1 MKTKVLIIDDEI
13 SILASLSVLFTG
25 VGYEVFQ
32 ADSASAALG
41 LLKDRKGLCHNPE
54 LILLDVHLPDSNGL
68 ILFEEIKKI
77 SNDSRVIFMT
87 AFGNVPQAVEAIR
100 KGASDYVLKPFSVD
114 ELLFRVSKVL
124 ESKSLKEQVNF
135 LSEKS
140 RHDLESKYVF
150 GPNKAMAKIY
160 ESLDIIA
167 KSASTTVF
175 IYGETGTGKEIIAQ
189 RIHELSERR
198 KKPFVEVNATAL
210 TAELL
215 ESELFGHEAGSF
227 TGATQT
233 KKGLFEFASGGTL
246 FLDEIGDMDLT
257 MQAKILRALQER
269 KIRRVGGT
277 DFIEVDIRLITA
289 TNKNLEEAVSEGT
302 FREDLYYRLNVVP
315 INLPPLRERKDDIE
329 SFVRH
334 FIAVF
339 NKEFGRH
346 VQDIAPDALKDLCN
360 YPWPGNVRE
369 LRNVIERTLLLECHE
384 GLLKVEHLRFLLGE
398 MISQRISAKPGLPIS
413 VSNKIGENFPLESI
427 EREHIEGVLKANSG
441 NKNQAAQI
449 LGIDRTTLYN
459 KLKKYSVKSS

>member
-1 MKTKVLIIDDEI
+1 MKTKVLIIDDEK
-13 SILASLSVLFTG
+13 SILASLSALFTG
-25 VGYEVFQ
+25 EGYEVFQ
-32 ADSASAALG
+32 ADSAASARE
-41 LLKDRKGLCHNPE
+41 LLKDRKGPCRNPE
-54 LILLDVHLPDSNGL
+54 LILLDVHLPDCNGL
-68 ILFEEIKKI
+68 ELFEEIKKI
-77 SNDSRVIFMT
+77 SKDSRVIFMT
-87 AFGNVPQAVEAIR
+87 AYGNVPQAVEAISN
-100 KGASDYVLKPFSVD
+100 GAADYVLKPFSVD

-140 RHDLESKYVF
+140 RNELESKYVF
-150 GPNKAMAKIY
+150 GPNKTMAKIY
-160 ESLDIIA
+160 ENLEII
-167 KSASTTVF
+167 SQSGSTTVF

-227 TGATQT
+227 TGAAQT
-233 KKGLFEFASGGTL
+233 KKGLFEVATGGTL

-289 TNKNLEEAVSEGT
+289 TNKNLEEAVKEGT

-334 FIAVF
+334 FIGVF
-339 NKEFGRH
+339 NREFGRN
-346 VQDIAPDALKDLCN
+346 VEDISPDALKDLCN

-384 GLLKVEHLRFLLGE
+384 AVLKVEHLCFLLGE
-398 MISQRISAKPGLPIS
+398 RNVQATGGKPSLPTAVI
-413 VSNKIGENFPLESI
+413 NKIGENFPLENI

-459 KLKKYSVKSS
+459 KLKKYADKK